1 VSGVP
6 VVLDRHDGKES
17 RRLQLLALHELRGSL
32 ERIAIAEGSRQ
43 PTTMA
48 LTPTA
53 VVRELLELIAALD
66 RRVPHVERT
75 GETAIA
81 RDALALKALALKRI
95 EELERQPLSASS

>member
-1 VSGVP
+1 
-6 VVLDRHDGKES
+6 
-17 RRLQLLALHELRGSL
+17 LALPELRRSL
-32 ERIAIAEGSRQ
+32 ERVAIAEGSRQ
-43 PTTMA
+43 QTTMA

-95 EELERQPLSASS
+95 EELERSLSALS

>member
-1 VSGVP
+1 
-6 VVLDRHDGKES
+6 
-17 RRLQLLALHELRGSL
+17 LALRKLRRSL
-32 ERIAIAEGSRQ
+32 ERVAIEAGSRQ
-43 PTTMA
+43 QTTMA

-53 VVRELLELIAALD
+53 IVRELLELIAALD

-95 EELERQPLSASS
+95 EELERSLSALS